1 MRMTKCLQINILY
14 GWSREQRNIL
24 RKYHKMLSRVLSPFL
39 GCRTYSA
46 RLSVRSISDNIT
58 IRDVDLSNFPTEKIR
73 NFSIVA
79 HLIQAFV
86 SENNFDPQMMSKL
99 GSSLSGQTFILLR
112 GQILMLPNPPQR
124 KLIILTTSLDARGFK
139 SNKNFSSQQIQV

>member
-1 MRMTKCLQINILY
+1 MTKCLQINILY

-24 RKYHKMLSRVLSPFL
+24 RKDHNMLSRVLSPFL

-79 HLIQAFV
+79 HIDHGKKDSIVIETSNHEITAGKSTLADRILELVGAIDV
-86 SENNFDPQMMSKL
+86 SPENKQVGKSLRKVCKKLPQSGL
-99 GSSLSGQTFILLR
+99 GPGQ
-112 GQILMLPNPPQR
+112 
-124 KLIILTTSLDARGFK
+124 LTS
-139 SNKNFSSQQIQV
+139 